1 MGVCRDSLQHAPGSP
16 AELIIVEGDA
26 AADSVC
32 AVRDP
37 RLQAVL
43 ALQGKPVNAGR
54 APRGRVARSPWLAQI
69 AALLGDAPGTAL
81 PLGELRY
88 ERVLIL
94 MDPDADGIHAGAL
107 LQIFFHE
114 CMPVL
119 LEQRRIVMVHAP
131 WAEIR
136 RAGAAPLLSF
146 HEPEFRQQ
154 CQQLERAGAVFER
167 IRHRGL
173 GTITPELLRHCCVD
187 PATRRARS
195 LSVEDAALA
204 LRVFAGDA
212 RVAWAP
218 VSRGSGTGNR
228 REG

>member
-1 MGVCRDSLQHAPGSP
+1 MAACRDSLEHAPGAP

-26 AADSVC
+26 AADAVC

-43 ALQGKPVNAGR
+43 AMQGKPVNARR

-69 AALLGDAPGTAL
+69 ATLLGDAPGTAL

-88 ERVLIL
+88 ARVVIL

-119 LEQRRIVMVHAP
+119 LEQRRILVVHPP

-136 RAGAAPLLSF
+136 RPGAPPLLSF
-146 HEPEFRQQ
+146 HELEFREQ
-154 CQQLERAGAVFER
+154 CRQLDQEGAAFER

-173 GTITPELLRHCCVD
+173 GTITPELLRRCCVD
-187 PATRRARS
+187 PATRRARAIGI
-195 LSVEDAALA
+195 EDAAMA
-204 LRVFAGDA
+204 VEVFAGG
-212 RVAWAP
+212 R
-218 VSRGSGTGNR
+218 
-228 REG
+228 